1 MARVANVNIPDDKRV
16 VVSLT
21 YIKGI
26 GHSRAAQVLQKTGIS
41 PDTRVKDL
49 TETELGKIREA
60 IEADYEVETEL
71 AQRQKLNI
79 ARLREINCYRGLR
92 HKASLPSR
100 GQRTRTNARTRRGRR
115 STVGGAKKVMPGK

>member
-16 VVSLT
+16 AVSLT

-26 GHSRAAQVLQKTGIS
+26 GNSRAAQVLKKTGIS
-41 PDTRVKDL
+41 SDARVKDL
-49 TETELGKIREA
+49 TETELGKLREA
-60 IEADYEVETEL
+60 IEADYEVETDL

-92 HKASLPSR
+92 HKAGLPSR

-115 STVGGAKKVMPGK
+115 STVGGAKKVIPGK